1 MPVDPTLD
9 ASVFRTVEARYGR
22 MTVFANDIGAAT
34 LSLMTYGEW
43 AENEISFVRTFIPLD
58 GTVVD
63 VGAYIGTHALA
74 FSRFVGPK
82 GAVIA
87 LEAQPDTFAVLRQN
101 LAVNGSLN
109 VHAENCAA
117 CDRSGTLTI
126 PLIDISHRDSFGSA
140 SLRTS
145 VFYESACSME
155 AIPPTVGRTAQV
167 RAITIDEF
175 ELPKCSLIKVDAE
188 GLEDVVFRGAAETIR
203 RTSPAVYAE
212 CNSVADGL
220 RCIDVLKNY
229 GYQVRLHVVNAFN
242 SDNFLGVSNNI
253 FGRGSEA
260 ALVGLS
266 VEGAHHFN
274 SIVLRPCESLL
285 RIDTAD
291 DLVLGM
297 LNKPQYID
305 EVLQQSS
312 AAQSGGDS
320 WLKEI
325 RSLHIE
331 MQRVL
336 NEVSRIQDALDAANE
351 QVRKSSV
358 EAEEAKALADASMLQ
373 ARLAREFSDR
383 AGAEALEARR
393 REAEAEETLRKI
405 HTSRSWRWTA
415 PLRAVIQIIRGGR

>member
-1 MPVDPTLD
+1 
-9 ASVFRTVEARYGR
+9 
-22 MTVFANDIGAAT
+22 
-34 LSLMTYGEW
+34 
-43 AENEISFVRTFIPLD
+43 
-58 GTVVD
+58 
-63 VGAYIGTHALA
+63 
-74 FSRFVGPK
+74 
-82 GAVIA
+82 
-87 LEAQPDTFAVLRQN
+87 
-101 LAVNGSLN
+101 
-109 VHAENCAA
+109 
-117 CDRSGTLTI
+117 
-126 PLIDISHRDSFGSA
+126 
-140 SLRTS
+140 
-145 VFYESACSME
+145 ME

-229 GYQVRLHVVNAFN
+229 GYQVRLHIVNAFN

>member
-1 MPVDPTLD
+1 
-9 ASVFRTVEARYGR
+9 
-22 MTVFANDIGAAT
+22 
-34 LSLMTYGEW
+34 
-43 AENEISFVRTFIPLD
+43 
-58 GTVVD
+58 
-63 VGAYIGTHALA
+63 
-74 FSRFVGPK
+74 
-82 GAVIA
+82 
-87 LEAQPDTFAVLRQN
+87 
-101 LAVNGSLN
+101 
-109 VHAENCAA
+109 
-117 CDRSGTLTI
+117 
-126 PLIDISHRDSFGSA
+126 
-140 SLRTS
+140 
-145 VFYESACSME
+145 ME
-155 AIPPTVGRTAQV
+155 AITTTASRTAQI

-175 ELPKCSLIKVDAE
+175 ELSKCSLIKVDAE
-188 GLEDVVFRGAAETIR
+188 GLEDVVLRGAAETVR

-242 SDNFLGVSNNI
+242 SDNFLGVSDNI

-274 SIVLRPCESLL
+274 SIALRPCESLL

-291 DLVLGM
+291 GLVLGM

-325 RSLHIE
+325 RSLHE

-336 NEVSRIQDALDAANE
+336 NDVSWIQTRLGEERVRSEQIEDRARALQDVLDAANE
-351 QVRKSSV
+351 QVRRSSV
-358 EAEEAKALADASMLQ
+358 EAEKAKALADASMLQ

-383 AGAEALEARR
+383 TGAEALEARR

-415 PLRAVIQIIRGGR
+415 PLRAVMQIIPGGR